1 MAKTH
6 DVVILGG
13 TVAGYAAACQL
24 LANDPS
30 LSVVVVTGPEKAI
43 ECPLSDWLGKGFF
56 KTSFFPKTFATKC
69 GATAF
74 KKVCYHNKDLSKQ
87 MDHSFRGA
95 AGWVVDSSRLV
106 KSMHDLG
113 KKMGMKVRRTTTAP
127 AIRQAEDSVEV
138 IGSSQ
143 VKASFLIVATDRP
156 EDIIAELSL
165 PVRNVPRAS
174 LMVAGLDI
182 PLSSKSAMPKLRQ
195 QFHVVEM
202 PERSEMGIFFIHSD
216 VIHMR
221 VISSSSATGN
231 RAAELSGMLSALQ
244 QDEILPGD
252 LQVSKARG
260 AVWHPPAGVALELE
274 IHVAKR
280 CILAGTAGGFAESVT
295 GHTPMPSLQSA
306 ILAANI
312 ITKAGTC
319 DTPKD
324 VLMEFKTLWRKKLA
338 DYLRPPNTSLHML
351 LPLLFANRRI
361 VARFTGALLY
371 GESI

>member
-1 MAKTH
+1 MAKMN

-24 LANDPS
+24 LTIDPS
-30 LSVVVVTGPEKAI
+30 LDVVVVTGPVQAI
-43 ECPLSDWLGKGFF
+43 ECPLSDWLPKSFF
-56 KTSFFPKTFATKC
+56 KASFFPKTFPTKC

-87 MDHSFRGA
+87 MDQSFRSP
-95 AGWVVDSSRLV
+95 AGWVVDTPKLV

-113 KKMGMKVRRTTTAP
+113 KKMGMKVRKTTTAP
-127 AIRQAEDSVEV
+127 AIKQLEDSVEV

-156 EDIIAELSL
+156 EDVIAELSL

-182 PLSSKSAMPKLRQ
+182 PLSSKSALPKLRQ

-216 VIHMR
+216 TIHLR
-221 VISSSSATGN
+221 VISSSTATGN

-244 QDEILPGD
+244 QDEILPAD
-252 LQVSKARG
+252 LRLSKARG

-274 IHVAKR
+274 VHVAKR
-280 CILAGTAGGFAESVT
+280 CILAGSAGGFAESVT

-306 ILAANI
+306 MLAADVI
-312 ITKAGTC
+312 AKAGKS
-319 DTPKD
+319 DSPQD
-324 VLMEFKTLWRKKLA
+324 VLMSFKTLWRKKLA

-361 VARFTGALLY
+361 VSRFTGALLY